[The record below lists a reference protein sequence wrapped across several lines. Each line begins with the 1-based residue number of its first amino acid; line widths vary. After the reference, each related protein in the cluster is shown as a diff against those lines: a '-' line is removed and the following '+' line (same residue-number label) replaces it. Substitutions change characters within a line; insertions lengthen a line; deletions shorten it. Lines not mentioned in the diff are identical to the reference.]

1 MTDGPGCLPESA
13 LKGGEMI
20 ELIKKFEKALIF
32 SLVVMMAIVLLLATI
47 ELGWIIVKDI
57 VTPPVFLLEIDELI
71 EIFGLFMLV
80 LIGIELLETI
90 IRTYLDR
97 STEHVTIV
105 IAVALIAISRKVI
118 VLGKQEFTGD
128 ILLGIAAVIIALA
141 GGYYLIRRR
150 SGTFGEDGE

>member
-1 MTDGPGCLPESA
+1 MV
-13 LKGGEMI
+13 

-32 SLVVMMAIVLLLATI
+32 ALVVMMAIVLLLATI

-150 SGTFGEDGE
+150 SEKLGEDGE

>member
-1 MTDGPGCLPESA
+1 
-13 LKGGEMI
+13 MI
-20 ELIKKFEKALIF
+20 ELIKKFEKVLIF

-57 VTPPVFLLEIDELI
+57 VTPPLFLLEIDELI

-150 SGTFGEDGE
+150 TEKLGEDGE

>member
-1 MTDGPGCLPESA
+1 
-13 LKGGEMI
+13 MI

-57 VTPPVFLLEIDELI
+57 VTPPMFLLEIDELI

-90 IRTYLDR
+90 IKTYLDR

-105 IAVALIAISRKVI
+105 IAVALIAIARKVI
-118 VLGKQEFTGD
+118 VLDVQEFTGD

-141 GGYYLIRRR
+141 GGYYLIRRS
-150 SGTFGEDGE
+150 SGKVGEGGE

>member
-1 MTDGPGCLPESA
+1 
-13 LKGGEMI
+13 MI
-20 ELIKKFEKALIF
+20 ELIKRFEKMVIL

-57 VTPPVFLLEIDELI
+57 VTPPLFLLEIDELI

-90 IRTYLDR
+90 IKTYVDR

-105 IAVALIAISRKVI
+105 LAVALIAIARKVI
-118 VLGKQEFTGD
+118 VLDVQEFTGD
-128 ILLGIAAVIIALA
+128 ILLGVAAVVIALA
-141 GGYYLIRRR
+141 GGYYLIKRK
-150 SGTFGEDGE
+150 SEK

>member
-1 MTDGPGCLPESA
+1 
-13 LKGGEMI
+13 MI
-20 ELIKKFEKALIF
+20 ELIKRFEKVVIL

-57 VTPPVFLLEIDELI
+57 VTPPMFLLEIDELI

-90 IRTYLDR
+90 IKTYLDR

-105 IAVALIAISRKVI
+105 LAVALIAIARKVI
-118 VLGKQEFTGD
+118 VLDVQEFTGE

-141 GGYYLIRRR
+141 GGYFLIRRM
-150 SGTFGEDGE
+150 SGKTGEHGE

>member
-1 MTDGPGCLPESA
+1 
-13 LKGGEMI
+13 MI
-20 ELIKKFEKALIF
+20 ELIKKFEKVLIF

-57 VTPPVFLLEIDELI
+57 VTPPMFLLEIDELI

-150 SGTFGEDGE
+150 TEKAGEHGE

>member
-1 MTDGPGCLPESA
+1 
-13 LKGGEMI
+13 MI
-20 ELIKKFEKALIF
+20 ALIKKFEKFLIF

-57 VTPPVFLLEIDELI
+57 VTPPLFLLEIDELI

-90 IRTYLDR
+90 IKTYLDR

-150 SGTFGEDGE
+150 SGKFGEDGE

>member
-1 MTDGPGCLPESA
+1 
-13 LKGGEMI
+13 MI

-57 VTPPVFLLEIDELI
+57 VTPPMFLLEIDELI

-90 IRTYLDR
+90 IKTYLDR

-105 IAVALIAISRKVI
+105 IAVALIAIARKVI
-118 VLGKQEFTGD
+118 VLDVQEFTGD

-141 GGYYLIRRR
+141 GGYYLIRRS
-150 SGTFGEDGE
+150 SGKFGEGGE

>member
-1 MTDGPGCLPESA
+1 
-13 LKGGEMI
+13 MI
-20 ELIKKFEKALIF
+20 ELIKRFEKALIF
-32 SLVVMMAIVLLLATI
+32 ALEVMMAIVLLLATI

-57 VTPPVFLLEIDELI
+57 VTPPLFLLEIDELI

-90 IRTYLDR
+90 IKTYLDR

-105 IAVALIAISRKVI
+105 LDV
-118 VLGKQEFTGD
+118 QEFTGE

-141 GGYYLIRRR
+141 GGYFLIRRM
-150 SGTFGEDGE
+150 SGKRGDHD

>member
-1 MTDGPGCLPESA
+1 
-13 LKGGEMI
+13 MI
-20 ELIKKFEKALIF
+20 ELIKRFEKVVIL

-57 VTPPVFLLEIDELI
+57 VTPPMFLLEIDELI

-90 IRTYLDR
+90 IKTYLDR

-105 IAVALIAISRKVI
+105 LAVALIAIARKVI
-118 VLGKQEFTGD
+118 VLDVQEFTGD

-141 GGYYLIRRR
+141 GGYYLIRRM
-150 SGTFGEDGE
+150 SGKSGEHG

>member
-1 MTDGPGCLPESA
+1 
-13 LKGGEMI
+13 MI
-20 ELIKKFEKALIF
+20 ELIKRFEKALIF
-32 SLVVMMAIVLLLATI
+32 ALVVMMAIVLLLATI

-57 VTPPVFLLEIDELI
+57 VTPPLFLLEIDELI

-90 IRTYLDR
+90 IKTYLDR

-105 IAVALIAISRKVI
+105 LAVALIAIARKVI
-118 VLGKQEFTGD
+118 VLDVQEFTGE

-141 GGYYLIRRR
+141 GGYFLIRRM
-150 SGTFGEDGE
+150 SGKRGDHD

>member
-1 MTDGPGCLPESA
+1 
-13 LKGGEMI
+13 MI
-20 ELIKKFEKALIF
+20 ELIKRFERMIIL
-32 SLVVMMAIVLLLATI
+32 SLVVMMAIVLLLATV
-47 ELGWIIVKDI
+47 ELGWIIVKDV
-57 VTPPVFLLEIDELI
+57 VTPPLFLLEIDELI

-141 GGYYLIRRR
+141 GGYYLIRRT
-150 SGTFGEDGE
+150 SGKDGEGGE

>member
-1 MTDGPGCLPESA
+1 
-13 LKGGEMI
+13 MI
-20 ELIKKFEKALIF
+20 ELIKKFEKVLIF

-57 VTPPVFLLEIDELI
+57 ATPPMFLLEIDELI

-118 VLGKQEFTGD
+118 VLSKQEFTGD

-150 SGTFGEDGE
+150 SEKLGENGE

>member
-1 MTDGPGCLPESA
+1 
-13 LKGGEMI
+13 MI
-20 ELIKKFEKALIF
+20 ELIKKFEKVLIF
-32 SLVVMMAIVLLLATI
+32 SLVVMMAIVLL
-47 ELGWIIVKDI
+47 
-57 VTPPVFLLEIDELI
+57 PPLFLLEIDELI

-90 IRTYLDR
+90 IKTYLDR

-150 SGTFGEDGE
+150 SEKLGKNGE

>member
-1 MTDGPGCLPESA
+1 
-13 LKGGEMI
+13 MI
-20 ELIKKFEKALIF
+20 ELIKKFEKTLIF
-32 SLVVMMAIVLLLATI
+32 ALVVMMAIVLLLATI

-57 VTPPVFLLEIDELI
+57 VTPPLFLLEIDELI

-90 IRTYLDR
+90 IKTYLDR

-105 IAVALIAISRKVI
+105 LAVALIAIARKVI
-118 VLGKQEFTGD
+118 VLDVQEFTGE

-141 GGYYLIRRR
+141 GGYYLIRRM
-150 SGTFGEDGE
+150 SGKSGEHG

>member
-1 MTDGPGCLPESA
+1 
-13 LKGGEMI
+13 MI
-20 ELIKKFEKALIF
+20 ELIKKIEKALIF

-57 VTPPVFLLEIDELI
+57 VPPPMFLLEIDELI

-90 IRTYLDR
+90 IKTYLDR

-105 IAVALIAISRKVI
+105 IAVALIAIARKVI
-118 VLGKQEFTGD
+118 VLDVQEFTGD

-141 GGYYLIRRR
+141 GGYYLIRRS
-150 SGTFGEDGE
+150 SGKFGEGGE

>member
-1 MTDGPGCLPESA
+1 
-13 LKGGEMI
+13 MI
-20 ELIKKFEKALIF
+20 ALIKKFEKVLIF
-32 SLVVMMAIVLLLATI
+32 VLVVMMAIVLLLAAI

-57 VTPPVFLLEIDELI
+57 VTPPLFLLEIDELI

-150 SGTFGEDGE
+150 SEKLGEDGE

>member
-1 MTDGPGCLPESA
+1 
-13 LKGGEMI
+13 MI

>member
-1 MTDGPGCLPESA
+1 
-13 LKGGEMI
+13 MI
-20 ELIKKFEKALIF
+20 ELIKKFEKVLIF

-57 VTPPVFLLEIDELI
+57 ATPPLFLLEIDELI

-90 IRTYLDR
+90 IKTYLDR

-150 SGTFGEDGE
+150 SEKLGKNGE

>member
-1 MTDGPGCLPESA
+1 
-13 LKGGEMI
+13 MI
-20 ELIKKFEKALIF
+20 ALIKKFEKVLIF
-32 SLVVMMAIVLLLATI
+32 VLVVMMAIVLLLATI

-57 VTPPVFLLEIDELI
+57 VTPPLFLLEIDELI

-150 SGTFGEDGE
+150 SEKLGEDGE

>member
-1 MTDGPGCLPESA
+1 
-13 LKGGEMI
+13 MI
-20 ELIKKFEKALIF
+20 SLIKKFEKVLIF
-32 SLVVMMAIVLLLATI
+32 ALVVMMAIVLLLAAI

-57 VTPPVFLLEIDELI
+57 VTPPLFLLEIDELI

-90 IRTYLDR
+90 IKTYLDR

-118 VLGKQEFTGD
+118 VLSKQEFTGD

-141 GGYYLIRRR
+141 GGYHIIRRR
-150 SGTFGEDGE
+150 SEKLGEHSE

>member
-1 MTDGPGCLPESA
+1 MV
-13 LKGGEMI
+13 

-32 SLVVMMAIVLLLATI
+32 ALVVMMAIVLLLAAI

-57 VTPPVFLLEIDELI
+57 VTPPLFLLEIDELI

-90 IRTYLDR
+90 IKTYLDR

-118 VLGKQEFTGD
+118 VLSKQEFTGD

-141 GGYYLIRRR
+141 GAYYIIRRR
-150 SGTFGEDGE
+150 SEKFGEHSE

>member
-1 MTDGPGCLPESA
+1 
-13 LKGGEMI
+13 MI
-20 ELIKKFEKALIF
+20 ALIKKFEKFLIF

-57 VTPPVFLLEIDELI
+57 ATPPLFLLEIDELI

-90 IRTYLDR
+90 IKTYLDR

-150 SGTFGEDGE
+150 SEKLGKNGE

>member
-1 MTDGPGCLPESA
+1 
-13 LKGGEMI
+13 MI
-20 ELIKKFEKALIF
+20 ALIKKFEKVLIF
-32 SLVVMMAIVLLLATI
+32 VLVVMMAIVLLLATI
-47 ELGWIIVKDI
+47 ELGWIIFKDI
-57 VTPPVFLLEIDELI
+57 VTPPLFLLEIDELI

-150 SGTFGEDGE
+150 SEKAGEHGE

>member
-1 MTDGPGCLPESA
+1 
-13 LKGGEMI
+13 MI
-20 ELIKKFEKALIF
+20 ALIKKFEKVLIF
-32 SLVVMMAIVLLLATI
+32 VLVVMMAIVLLLATI

-57 VTPPVFLLEIDELI
+57 VTPPMFLLEIDELI

-150 SGTFGEDGE
+150 SEKLGEDGE

>member
-1 MTDGPGCLPESA
+1 
-13 LKGGEMI
+13 MI
-20 ELIKKFEKALIF
+20 ELIKKFEKVLIF

-57 VTPPVFLLEIDELI
+57 VTPPMFLLEIDELI

-90 IRTYLDR
+90 IKTYLDR

-105 IAVALIAISRKVI
+105 IAVALIAIARKVI
-118 VLGKQEFTGD
+118 VLDVQEFTGD

-141 GGYYLIRRR
+141 GGYYLIRRS
-150 SGTFGEDGE
+150 SGKFGEGGE

>member
-1 MTDGPGCLPESA
+1 
-13 LKGGEMI
+13 MI
-20 ELIKKFEKALIF
+20 ALIKKFEKVLIF
-32 SLVVMMAIVLLLATI
+32 VLVVMMAIVLLLATI

-57 VTPPVFLLEIDELI
+57 VTPPLFLLEIDELI

-150 SGTFGEDGE
+150 SEKAGEHGE

>member
-1 MTDGPGCLPESA
+1 
-13 LKGGEMI
+13 MI
-20 ELIKKFEKALIF
+20 ELIKRFEKTLIF
-32 SLVVMMAIVLLLATI
+32 SLVVMMAFVLLLATI

-57 VTPPVFLLEIDELI
+57 VTPPLFLLEIDELI

-90 IRTYLDR
+90 IKTYLNR

-118 VLGKQEFTGD
+118 VLDVKEFTGD

-141 GGYYLIRRR
+141 GGYYLIKRKTEKDNGRV
-150 SGTFGEDGE
+150 E

>member
-1 MTDGPGCLPESA
+1 
-13 LKGGEMI
+13 MI
-20 ELIKKFEKALIF
+20 ELIKKFEKVLIF

-57 VTPPVFLLEIDELI
+57 VTPPLFLLEIDELI

-150 SGTFGEDGE
+150 SEKLGEDGE